1 MMRTTTRET
10 IRSAAAIRSVMEF
23 VDEITNTIPQKDDPR
38 SAVDRNLLACIIPFD
53 KGTMYS
59 RAF

>member
-38 SAVDRNLLACIIPFD
+38 SAVDRNQSLD
-53 KGTMYS
+53 YS
-59 RAF
+59 F